1 MQNSTKE
8 KPASVPYFVFE
19 GVVEHCKWMVKC
31 VCVLA
36 MIAVIVCGSIA
47 AYLIYEHSQ
56 YDYESY
62 EIEYTQD
69 GQGLNIIGDG
79 NGVNTLGPEVGD
91 PEESPEA
98 PGQ

>member
-8 KPASVPYFVFE
+8 RPASVPYFVFE
-19 GVVEHCKWMVKC
+19 GVVEHYRWMVKC

-36 MIAVIVCGSIA
+36 IIAVIVCGSIA

-62 EIEYTQD
+62 EIECTQD

-79 NGVNTLGPEVGD
+79 NGVNTLGPEVGYTQEGTD
-91 PEESPEA
+91 S